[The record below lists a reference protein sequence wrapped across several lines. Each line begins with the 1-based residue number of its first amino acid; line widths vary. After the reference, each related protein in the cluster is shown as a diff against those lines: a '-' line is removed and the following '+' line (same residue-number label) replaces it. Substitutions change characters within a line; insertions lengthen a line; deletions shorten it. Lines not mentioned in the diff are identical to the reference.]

1 MSGTLK
7 RTQPLSCKLTRQS
20 MSYCDEGMPNCVF
33 FEKQEANEVVVRWER
48 NSQSAN
54 LGNGRKMGLGNE
66 FLT

>member
-1 MSGTLK
+1 
-7 RTQPLSCKLTRQS
+7 
-20 MSYCDEGMPNCVF
+20 MPNCVF